1 MAESSIPVDLLNP
14 GQVFACLGILEA
26 ADTLLG
32 DAKAAFDW
40 STGNKAAFRVSAAGS
55 EPPMKRVMQFLE
67 DARIVT
73 RAPENSATVSKWNST
88 WGDPP
93 RVDRRGEPFPF
104 PEPDSPAK
112 LPVVLREKDGYEL
125 TIDYWGDATRRDN
138 VKFWAGSSGYPGA
151 ALLRDALGLVR
162 GKLRQSASQPFSL
175 SAEQS
180 SSFRFDWRR
189 DYIPIHE
196 GFSPNKHN
204 KGNIRMVGY
213 PLVEVLAAI
222 GMSHARPCRK
232 TKLEYKYAV
241 LGCHENM
248 LLGPV
253 FHRAALG
260 AKESPVPGWPLR
272 RFIMRLDWPGQESR
286 ARCITQVTEE
296 TTNQ

>member
-32 DAKAAFDW
+32 DAKATFDW
-40 STGNKAAFRVSAAGS
+40 STGNKAAFRVSVAGS
-55 EPPMKRVMQFLE
+55 EPPMERVMQFLE
-67 DARIVT
+67 EAQIVT
-73 RAPENSATVSKWNST
+73 RAPENSATMSMWNPK

-93 RVDRRGEPFPF
+93 RVDRRDEPFPF
-104 PEPDSPAK
+104 SEPDSPAT
-112 LPVVLREKDGYEL
+112 LPVVLRDKDGHEL

-138 VKFWAGSSGYPGA
+138 VKFWAGSGGYPGA

-162 GKLRQSASQPFSL
+162 GKLCQSASQPFAL
-175 SAEQS
+175 SAAQS

-189 DYIPIHE
+189 DYIPVQD
-196 GFSPNKHN
+196 GFSPNKHR
-204 KGNIRMVGY
+204 NIQMVGY
-213 PLVEVLAAI
+213 PLTEVLAAI

-241 LGCHENM
+241 LGCHEN
-248 LLGPV
+248 LLLDPI
-253 FHRAALG
+253 FHRAVLG
-260 AKESPVPGWPLR
+260 AKESPIPGWPFR
-272 RFIMRLDWPGQESR
+272 RFIMRLDWPGQEGQ

-296 TTNQ
+296 TTSQ